1 MQGKFFAYK
10 INGKGRRQKI
20 VRFATLRGRGGENF
34 SHTSI
39 N

>member
-10 INGKGRRQKI
+10 INGKGRSQNI
-20 VRFATLRGRGGENF
+20 VRFAILRGRGGENF
-34 SHTSI
+34 SHTAI